1 MTAAKWHATV
11 PCHGKTRLF
20 FPAPGERA
28 SETARRVAKAKRIC
42 LACPHT
48 ERCRQLAG
56 PVDNRGV
63 SRYSG
68 IWAGEVRLNAD
79 DMRRTRRDAKRK
91 AAS

>member
-11 PCHGKTRLF
+11 PCYGKTRLF
-20 FPAPGERA
+20 FPANAESPKQA
-28 SETARRVAKAKRIC
+28 ARRTAQARKLC

-56 PVDNRGV
+56 PVDDRGV
-63 SRYSG
+63 SQHSG
-68 IWAGEVRLNAD
+68 IWAGEIRLNAD
-79 DMRRTRRDAKRK
+79 DMRRTRRDAKRR